1 MNADVVNEIFKRR
14 PARDFLR
21 LYPSDKWREIIPD
34 VFEIGV
40 LNLKNSFGTF
50 KFTKIDL
57 NNILEEL
64 RNYNPSQDNV
74 VEVEYDK
81 NDITNNYINKSNNR
95 NNNKNNFN
103 NNNNNFNNN
112 NNDTYYEDNNE
123 ENEEDNNDNND
134 VDYNNGSISNNEN
147 NFDNNNSIASFNNN
161 KNFNN
166 NINNNNL
173 NQIKSNYKNSNNN
186 SNNSN
191 YKKSKKEDIKEATA
205 NAEVFIPDMRKINN
219 NANYNRPKIAYNAT
233 MEEIKVKNI
242 ENKRN
247 LGYTES
253 KIKYQIMNDKMN
265 HQAKKKRKISDNEN
279 TENDGSFSFKKNNNN
294 NKKENVK
301 EKNTNKNYVINFDK
315 HLNPQKPIEVPK
327 RFDKYN
333 QNNFNNIGNNQMG
346 NINYNLN
353 SNSLEND
360 DESNLKDYNEENIF
374 KSFHNNSNDN
384 NNEEYNDQVSFG
396 EKINNYKLDS
406 LNFPKYEYNRG
417 FNINNN

>member
-1 MNADVVNEIFKRR
+1 
-14 PARDFLR
+14 
-21 LYPSDKWREIIPD
+21 
-34 VFEIGV
+34 
-40 LNLKNSFGTF
+40 
-50 KFTKIDL
+50 
-57 NNILEEL
+57 
-64 RNYNPSQDNV
+64 
-74 VEVEYDK
+74 
-81 NDITNNYINKSNNR
+81 
-95 NNNKNNFN
+95 
-103 NNNNNFNNN
+103 
-112 NNDTYYEDNNE
+112 
-123 ENEEDNNDNND
+123 
-134 VDYNNGSISNNEN
+134 
-147 NFDNNNSIASFNNN
+147 
-161 KNFNN
+161 
-166 NINNNNL
+166 
-173 NQIKSNYKNSNNN
+173 
-186 SNNSN
+186 
-191 YKKSKKEDIKEATA
+191 
-205 NAEVFIPDMRKINN
+205 MRKINN
-219 NANYNRPKIAYNAT
+219 NVNYNRPKIAYNAT

-294 NKKENVK
+294 NKKENIK
-301 EKNTNKNYVINFDK
+301 EKNINKNYVINFDK

-346 NINYNLN
+346 NINFNLN
-353 SNSLEND
+353 NNSLEND

-374 KSFHNNSNDN
+374 KSFNNNSNDN

-417 FNINNN
+417 FNNNNN

>member
-64 RNYNPSQDNV
+64 RNYNPAQDNA
-74 VEVEYDK
+74 VEEESDR
-81 NDITNNYINKSNNR
+81 NEIQNNYINK
-95 NNNKNNFN
+95 NNNKNNNKNIFN
-103 NNNNNFNNN
+103 KNNNNNFNNN
-112 NNDTYYEDNNE
+112 NDANFENNNE
-123 ENEEDNNDNND
+123 ENEEDNNENND
-134 VDYNNGSISNNEN
+134 EDYNNGSISNNEN
-147 NFDNNNSIASFNNN
+147 NFDNNNIASFNN
-161 KNFNN
+161 KNHNN
-166 NINNNNL
+166 NINNNY
-173 NQIKSNYKNSNNN
+173 NQSKSNYNTNNNNN
-186 SNNSN
+186 SN
-191 YKKSKKEDIKEATA
+191 KKSKNDDIKEATA
-205 NAEVFIPDMRKINN
+205 SAEVFIPDMRKINN
-219 NANYNRPKIAYNAT
+219 SVNYNRPKIAYNAT

-294 NKKENVK
+294 NKKENIK
-301 EKNTNKNYVINFDK
+301 EKNLNKNYVINFDK

-333 QNNFNNIGNNQMG
+333 QNNLNNIGNNQMG
-346 NINYNLN
+346 NINFNLN

-374 KSFHNNSNDN
+374 KSFNNNSNDN

-396 EKINNYKLDS
+396 EKINTYKLDS

-417 FNINNN
+417 FNNNNN